1 MESHFS
7 TVVAAVE
14 TIARGGVVIV
24 LDALDRENEGDFVAA
39 AELITP
45 ETVHFMVTHG
55 RGHLCQAITLSTAE
69 RIDVQPLVV
78 SHELDVPRF
87 AMPVDFR
94 GCTTGISP
102 VDRALTIRSIVD
114 PSNRSDDFM
123 RPGHMFPLIAQDGGV
138 LQRQGHTE
146 AAIDLTTMAGLLPSG
161 VLCEICSRD
170 GRHMADL
177 AELTQLADEFS
188 LPIVT
193 IDDLVEYRRD
203 DAEDPQMVELARSL
217 LQDLVPATTA
227 HRSDPKMTSCASH

>member
-1 MESHFS
+1 MKSHFS
-7 TVVAAVE
+7 TVLAAVE

-45 ETVHFMVTHG
+45 ETIHFMVTHG
-55 RGHLCQAITLSTAE
+55 RGHLCQPITLSMAE
-69 RIDVQPLVV
+69 RIDVQPLVE
-78 SHELDVPRF
+78 SGGLEAPRF

-102 VDRALTIRSIVD
+102 VDRALTIGSIVD
-114 PSNRSDDFM
+114 PSNGSSDFV
-123 RPGHMFPLIAQDGGV
+123 RPGHIFPLIAQEGGV

-146 AAIDLTTMAGLLPSG
+146 ATIDLTTMDGLAPSG

-170 GRHMADL
+170 GRHMANL
-177 AELTQLADEFS
+177 AELNKLADEFS

-203 DAEDPQMVELARSL
+203 HAADPQMMDLARSL
-217 LQDLVPATTA
+217 LKDLVPTSLAD
-227 HRSDPKMTSCASH
+227 RSDATASCITH

>member
-24 LDALDRENEGDFVAA
+24 LDALDRENEGDFIAA
-39 AELITP
+39 AELMTP
-45 ETVHFMVTHG
+45 ETVHFMITHG

-78 SHELDVPRF
+78 SHGFEAPRF

-102 VDRALTIRSIVD
+102 VDRALTIASIVD
-114 PSNRSDDFM
+114 PSNRADDFV
-123 RPGHMFPLIAQDGGV
+123 RPGHIFPLIAQEGGV
-138 LQRQGHTE
+138 LHRQGHTE
-146 AAIDLTTMAGLLPSG
+146 AAIDLTTMAGLTPSG

-177 AELTQLADEFS
+177 AELKMLGDEFS

-203 DAEDPQMVELARSL
+203 HAADPQMVDLTRTL
-217 LQDLVPATTA
+217 LEDFVPAVSA
-227 HRSDPKMTSCASH
+227 HRSDPKIPSCISH